1 MPLSVETEDR
11 GAITIIHLSGNLAMG
26 RDSQQVE
33 NTVAN
38 LLQKG
43 HLDLVLDLGGVSS
56 IDSTGV
62 RMVSFA
68 FSKVKERGGHLRVAG
83 GEGPVREVFRI
94 TLLDTLVPFHESV
107 DAAVASF

>member
-11 GAITIIHLSGNLAMG
+11 GPITIIRLSGNLAMG

-33 NTVAN
+33 NTVAE
-38 LLQKG
+38 LLQRG
-43 HLDLVLDLGGVSS
+43 RIHLVLDLAGVNA

-62 RMVSFA
+62 GMVSFS

-83 GEGPVREVFRI
+83 GKGPVRDVFRV

-107 DAAVASF
+107 DGAVASF